1 MLLLDLTR
9 ANRLLYFKPERG
21 SSVPITSPAAADLF
35 QELVVQ
41 GKRLTFPTADE
52 KVEFETEEEE
62 HPERSEAESKDA
74 SPATAIS
81 QNTTPQVSPD
91 GIDLPALSPVP
102 SDPPADQSA
111 GYSAAPAEAGL
122 NGTAPKTRNNALTSS
137 LSETQL
143 TRALYNLRAR
153 ARTAAEEQ
161 GVNVLFVAFGLLH
174 WIDPETK
181 EEAQSPVVLAPV
193 KLEKERGRDAYA
205 IELVEDDL
213 LLNPTLAYKLKTDFD
228 LHLPDLPE
236 TLEEA
241 GVAAYVEQVRALI
254 ANRAG
259 WALTADAILGVFSF
273 QKINLYQD
281 LAEYQNLYA
290 AHPIIAALGSGT
302 PLPPP
307 PQTILATELDARVP
321 PSNSYQV
328 VDADASQQEAIEA
341 VKAGASFV
349 LQGPPGTGK
358 SQTITNIIAECLAA
372 GKHVLFVSQKMAAL
386 EVVQHRLNQAGLG
399 GYCLQLHSHK
409 RDKREVVQ
417 ELIELLDAPEVQLKP
432 DTQTALLELEETRR
446 KLNAYV
452 AALHTPRFALHQTV
466 FHAYGELARLNG
478 TPAVRFDVG
487 DVTSVDAALW
497 SKRMQLLDQFE
508 ALPDIIDRF
517 QQHPWRGVV
526 IRSVSF
532 AQRDQLSQTLAELI
546 DLVPQYA
553 DRMKSLA
560 ALCALRAPNNLSEA
574 VALLDLLKDNDP
586 RLFTLDLEGLDQRFE
601 HDYDNVLRSIK
612 GSYRAELKELDQI
625 NRPDDKLD
633 YDEAVAL
640 LKQARAV
647 KQLLS
652 GEAARPST
660 TPPGGSAQDDRV
672 ADVRSFVAG
681 TFVVRERIDRAV
693 NVLKDVYG
701 SDGPVLDQ
709 QSYDQAGFAAWSGWL
724 TLRQQSLDQLEPYT
738 ALLRLSDEG
747 SAVGLGSFG
756 KAALTPPLAV
766 AQLPAQQWK
775 DAYQLTF
782 WQAFVDAAA
791 QTDGVLRSF
800 DSSSRAALIQRF
812 RELDRQ
818 QLILNRARIQALM
831 TEQRP
836 AHTWIN
842 AATAETAILR
852 REGAK
857 KRRLKPLRKLLAEI
871 PRLITDLKPCL
882 MMSPGSVAT
891 LIDPAVF
898 KFDVVIFDEASQIA
912 PEEAAGAIVRGT
924 QVVIAGD
931 TKQLPPTRFFSV
943 IGSDDEDTASEEDG
957 RMFESIL
964 DESSG
969 LNLPQKLLRWHYRSR
984 DEELIAFSN
993 QHFYGDR
1000 LFTFPNVQENGQ
1012 GVGVEFVHVPEG
1024 VYRRG
1029 RAQRRNEVEAQ
1040 RVVDLIFEH
1049 AEQAP
1054 QQTLGVITFSYA
1066 QRDAV
1071 IAEWEKRR
1079 RMLGAQPQ
1087 FEAFFDENAPEPFFI
1102 KNLEMVQGDERDV
1115 IFFSVGYGKDE
1126 TGKVLM
1132 NFGPLNQDGGER
1144 RLNVAVTRARY
1155 NVKLVSSI
1163 MPEDID
1169 LARTQSLGAK
1179 LLREYMFY
1187 ARDGV
1192 TSLRGASLRD
1202 EAIPGGTNEIASRPS
1217 TAQRTAAAPLG
1228 MLAMTESPF
1237 EDAVYAALTAQGLT
1251 LHRQVGVSSYRID
1264 FGVVDPEQAGHYLL
1278 GIECDGAM
1286 YVAAPTARERDR
1298 LRQQVLEQLGWK
1310 MHRIWS
1316 HDWIAHQAVEI
1327 EKVMARLKEPS
1338 PTLEARVTAGVSET
1352 TTHHEDAVGEPAEK
1366 TYLAPA
1372 EMPEEVKSLP
1382 TYVWPYLYAK
1392 LPQYTGSLSSA
1403 VPHDLVDDVIKVVG
1417 TEGPV
1422 HIDLVYARIGAAWK
1436 VARLTA
1442 KIKQLITTAI
1452 GIAQHDGRIEQRGE
1466 HGEFLWPIGLATP
1479 IVRAPK
1485 DGDEVRTIDHIAPEE
1500 IAEAAFLCVQE
1511 ARSLTEADLIRETAK
1526 LLGYGRVTKKL
1537 DAAMTQALETLKTGG
1552 RIHEEEG
1559 LVRVA

>member
-1 MLLLDLTR
+1 MTEFSPVQRKLHNWQMLLLDLTR
-9 ANRLLYFKPERG
+9 ANRLLYFKIDRA
-21 SSVPITSPAAADLF
+21 SSVPITSPTSAGLF
-35 QELVVQ
+35 QALVTQ

-52 KVEFETEEEE
+52 TVVFEEE
-62 HPERSEAESKDA
+62 PEEVPQPTLAAPVPPAAVQTTGVEVCLNPPQSGGEPLGAAGMNDTLQIVPLPAAQSISRGAVLDAASE
-74 SPATAIS
+74 
-81 QNTTPQVSPD
+81 TTPT
-91 GIDLPALSPVP
+91 PAVLALM
-102 SDPPADQSA
+102 DPKPRYNTLASA
-111 GYSAAPAEAGL
+111 
-122 NGTAPKTRNNALTSS
+122 
-137 LSETQL
+137 LSETRL

-161 GVNVLFVAFGLLH
+161 GVNVLYVAFGLLH
-174 WIDPETK
+174 WIDAETK

-193 KLEKERGRDAYA
+193 KLEKERGREAYA
-205 IELVEDDL
+205 LELLEDDL
-213 LLNPTLAYKLKTDFD
+213 LLNPTLTYKLKTDFD
-228 LHLPDLPE
+228 LCLPDLPE
-236 TLEEA
+236 EIEET
-241 GVAAYVEQVRALI
+241 GLAAFFDQLRGLI
-254 ANRAG
+254 ANRSG
-259 WALTADAILGVFSF
+259 WALTDEAILGVFSF

-281 LAEYQNLYA
+281 VVEHQDLYT
-290 AHPIIAALGSGT
+290 AHPLIAALGSGT

-341 VKAGASFV
+341 AKVGASFV

-358 SQTITNIIAECLAA
+358 SQTITNIIAESLAA

-386 EVVQHRLNQAGLG
+386 EVVQHRLSQAGLG
-399 GYCLQLHSHK
+399 DFCLQLHSHK

-417 ELIELLDAPEVQLKP
+417 ELIASLDAPAVQLKP

-452 AALHTPRFALHQTV
+452 TALHTPRFALHQTV
-466 FHAYGELARLNG
+466 FHAYGEMARLAG
-478 TPAVRFDVG
+478 TPPVRFEVG
-487 DVTSVDAALW
+487 DVASVAAPLFVR
-497 SKRMQLLDQFE
+497 RMQLLDQFE

-532 AQRDQLSQTLAELI
+532 AQRDQLAQALAELI
-546 DLVPQYA
+546 DLLPQYA

-560 ALCALRAPNNLSEA
+560 ARCVLRAPNHLSEA
-574 VALLDLLKDNDP
+574 AILLDFLKDNEP
-586 RLFTLDLEGLDQRFE
+586 RLFTLDLDGLDQRFE
-601 HDYDNVLRSIK
+601 QDYRSILRVMK
-612 GSYRAELKELDQI
+612 GSYRSELKELDEL

-633 YDEAVAL
+633 YDEAAEL

-647 KQLLS
+647 KQRLA
-652 GEAARPST
+652 GEAAHPST
-660 TPPGGSAQDDRV
+660 PPLRGSAHALSAEQGRAGRDDRV

-681 TFVVRERIDRAV
+681 TLLVREQIDRAV
-693 NVLKDVYG
+693 SVLKDVYG
-701 SDGPVLDQ
+701 SAGPVISQ
-709 QSYDQAGFAAWSGWL
+709 NPYDQAEFAAWSGWL
-724 TLRQQSLDQLEPYT
+724 ILRQQSLDLLGPYT

-747 SAVGLGSFG
+747 GTVGLGGFG
-756 KAALTPPLAV
+756 KAALA
-766 AQLPAQQWK
+766 AQLPASQWK
-775 DAYQLTF
+775 DAYQLAF

-791 QTDGVLRSF
+791 QTDELLRSF
-800 DSSSRAALIQRF
+800 DSHSRAALIDRF

-818 QLILNRARIQALM
+818 QLILNRARVQALM
-831 TEQRP
+831 SDQRP

-842 AATAETAILR
+842 ATTAETAILR

-871 PRLITDLKPCL
+871 PRLVTDLKPCL

-891 LIDPAVF
+891 LLDPAVF

-912 PEEAAGAIVRGT
+912 PEEAAGALMRGM
-924 QVVIAGD
+924 QAVIAGD
-931 TKQLPPTRFFSV
+931 TRQLPPTRFFSV
-943 IGSDDEDTASEEDG
+943 IGSDDEDAASATASEEEG
-957 RMFESIL
+957 RVFESIL

-993 QHFYGDR
+993 HHFYGDR

-1012 GVGVEFVHVPEG
+1012 GIGVEFVHVPEG

-1029 RAQRRNEVEAQ
+1029 RKQRRNEVEAQ

-1079 RMLGAQPQ
+1079 REQPQ
-1087 FEAFFDENAPEPFFI
+1087 FEVFFDENAPEPFFI

-1126 TGKVLM
+1126 AGKVLM

-1169 LARTQSLGAK
+1169 LTRTQSRGAK
-1179 LLREYMFY
+1179 LLREYLFY
-1187 ARDGV
+1187 ARDGMQTLDATPV
-1192 TSLRGASLRD
+1192 PQVD
-1202 EAIPGGTNEIASRPS
+1202 
-1217 TAQRTAAAPLG
+1217 AQS
-1228 MLAMTESPF
+1228 ESSF
-1237 EDAVYAALTAQGLT
+1237 EESVYQAFTAQGLT
-1251 LHRQVGVSSYRID
+1251 LQKQVGVSNYRID
-1264 FGVVDPEQAGHYLL
+1264 LGVVDPDQPGRYLL

-1286 YVAAPTARERDR
+1286 YHSAPTARERDR

-1316 HDWIAHQAVEI
+1316 HDWIANPSAEI
-1327 EKVMARLKEPS
+1327 EKVMARLNEAPL
-1338 PTLEARVTAGVSET
+1338 PAPAQTREARVLV
-1352 TTHHEDAVGEPAEK
+1352 VGEQMPE
-1366 TYLAPA
+1366 TYLAETQTPA
-1372 EMPEEVKSLP
+1372 EVKSLP

-1392 LPQYTGSLSSA
+1392 LPQYAGSLSNA
-1403 VPHDLVDDVIKVVG
+1403 VPHDLVDDVNKVVG

-1422 HIDLVYARIGAAWK
+1422 HVDLVYARLGAAWK
-1436 VARLTA
+1436 VSRLTA
-1442 KIKQLITTAI
+1442 KVKQLIDTAI
-1452 GIAQHDGRIEQRGE
+1452 GIAIHDQRLEQRGD
-1466 HGEFLWPIGLATP
+1466 FVWPIGLTTP

-1485 DGDEVRTIDHIAPEE
+1485 EGDEVRAIDHIAPEE
-1500 IAEAAFLCVQE
+1500 IAEAVLLCVQE
-1511 ARSLTEADLIRETAK
+1511 ARSLTEDDLARETLK
-1526 LLGYGRVTKKL
+1526 LLGYARRSKKIDEAVTS
-1537 DAAMTQALETLKTGG
+1537 AISGLKAGG
-1552 RIHEEEG
+1552 RIALEG
-1559 LVRVA
+1559 NVVRPAA

>member
-1 MLLLDLTR
+1 MLDSSPLQRKLHNWQMLLLDLTR

-21 SSVPITSPAAADLF
+21 SSVPIIAPAPFDLF
-35 QELVVQ
+35 MELVPQ
-41 GKRLTFPTADE
+41 GKRLTFQTADE
-52 KVEFETEEEE
+52 KVVFEEELE
-62 HPERSEAESKDA
+62 ETSQPSASVPVTFEAGSAVGVEASAGNVSLTPSEVSLPESGAEPDAALSRDTAEVQATLASADQVLDAPAKASTPDLESKGEALPTDGLPTQEAVVANDLPLQSANGNA
-74 SPATAIS
+74 SP
-81 QNTTPQVSPD
+81 
-91 GIDLPALSPVP
+91 LPAP
-102 SDPPADQSA
+102 QR
-111 GYSAAPAEAGL
+111 
-122 NGTAPKTRNNALTSS
+122 RNNTLTSS
-137 LSETQL
+137 LSAARL

-193 KLEKERGRDAYA
+193 KLEKERGRDAYS
-205 IELVEDDL
+205 IELMEDDL

-228 LHLPDLPE
+228 LRLPDLPD

-254 ANRAG
+254 ATRPG
-259 WALTADAILGVFSF
+259 WSVTSEAILGVFSF

-281 LAEYQNLYA
+281 LAEYQDLYA
-290 AHPIIAALGSGT
+290 AHPIIAALGSGA

-307 PQTILATELDARVP
+307 PPTILATELDARVP

-372 GKHVLFVSQKMAAL
+372 GQHVLFVSQKMAAL

-399 GYCLQLHSHK
+399 ALCLQLHSHK

-417 ELIELLDAPEVQLKP
+417 ELIDSLDAPAVQLKP
-432 DTQTALLELEETRR
+432 DIQTALLELEETRR

-452 AALHTPRFALHQTV
+452 TALHTPRFALHQPA
-466 FHAYGELARLNG
+466 FHAYGELARLHG
-478 TPAVRFDVG
+478 TLAVRFEVG

-508 ALPDIIDRF
+508 ALPDLIDRF

-532 AQRDQLSQTLAELI
+532 AQRDQLAQALAELI

-560 ALCALRAPNNLSEA
+560 ALCTLRAPNNLSEA
-574 VALLDLLKDNDP
+574 AVLLDLLKDNDP

-652 GEAARPST
+652 GESASAAN
-660 TPPGGSAQDDRV
+660 ADRV
-672 ADVRSFVAG
+672 ADVRTFVAG
-681 TFVVRERIDRAV
+681 TLAVRERIDRAV
-693 NVLKDVYG
+693 NGLKDVYG
-701 SDGPVLDQ
+701 SDGPVIDQ
-709 QSYDQAGFAAWSGWL
+709 QPTDQAAFAVWSSWL
-724 TLRQQSLDQLEPYT
+724 ILRQQSLDQLGPYT

-747 SAVGLGSFG
+747 SAMGLGSFG
-756 KAALTPPLAV
+756 AAALA
-766 AQLPAQQWK
+766 AQCPASHWK
-775 DAYQLTF
+775 AAYQLAF

-791 QTDGVLRSF
+791 QTDEVLRGF
-800 DSSSRAALIQRF
+800 DSHSRTALIERF

-818 QLILNRARIQALM
+818 QLLLNRARIQALM

-912 PEEAAGAIVRGT
+912 PEEAAGAIVRGA

-943 IGSDDEDTASEEDG
+943 IGSDDEDSASEEDG
-957 RMFESIL
+957 RVFESIL
-964 DESSG
+964 DESTG

-1012 GVGVEFVHVPEG
+1012 GSGVEFVHVPEG

-1029 RAQRRNEVEAQ
+1029 HQQRRNEVEAQ

-1054 QQTLGVITFSYA
+1054 QHTLGVITFSYA

-1079 RMLGAQPQ
+1079 RTLGAQPQ

-1115 IFFSVGYGKDE
+1115 IFFSVGYGKDDS
-1126 TGKVLM
+1126 GKVLM

-1144 RLNVAVTRARY
+1144 RLNVAVTRARR
-1155 NVKLVSSI
+1155 NVKLVSPI

-1179 LLREYMFY
+1179 SA
-1187 ARDGV
+1187 ARVHAVCAGWGNV
-1192 TSLRGASLRD
+1192 
-1202 EAIPGGTNEIASRPS
+1202 
-1217 TAQRTAAAPLG
+1217 TAQRPCGIARRRGRRRPAARRFSSGKSDTGSNLPRLQGIAPQG
-1228 MLAMTESPF
+1228 RFAMT
-1237 EDAVYAALTAQGLT
+1237 DIT
-1251 LHRQVGVSSYRID
+1251 L
-1264 FGVVDPEQAGHYLL
+1264 
-1278 GIECDGAM
+1278 
-1286 YVAAPTARERDR
+1286 
-1298 LRQQVLEQLGWK
+1298 
-1310 MHRIWS
+1310 
-1316 HDWIAHQAVEI
+1316 
-1327 EKVMARLKEPS
+1327 
-1338 PTLEARVTAGVSET
+1338 
-1352 TTHHEDAVGEPAEK
+1352 
-1366 TYLAPA
+1366 
-1372 EMPEEVKSLP
+1372 
-1382 TYVWPYLYAK
+1382 
-1392 LPQYTGSLSSA
+1392 
-1403 VPHDLVDDVIKVVG
+1403 
-1417 TEGPV
+1417 
-1422 HIDLVYARIGAAWK
+1422 
-1436 VARLTA
+1436 
-1442 KIKQLITTAI
+1442 
-1452 GIAQHDGRIEQRGE
+1452 
-1466 HGEFLWPIGLATP
+1466 
-1479 IVRAPK
+1479 
-1485 DGDEVRTIDHIAPEE
+1485 
-1500 IAEAAFLCVQE
+1500 
-1511 ARSLTEADLIRETAK
+1511 
-1526 LLGYGRVTKKL
+1526 
-1537 DAAMTQALETLKTGG
+1537 
-1552 RIHEEEG
+1552 
-1559 LVRVA
+1559 